1 MNLHEYIDLST
12 VVISP
17 DAAVGMT
24 YRFNLDEG
32 YYLAER
38 QVTLDKNQAELPK
51 GIDRVHIAS
60 DLEEGV
66 VVPYSV
72 AVETR
77 SPFINSV
84 MMLADVGVSFSPPE
98 RAMIYHA
105 VSQAEGTILLCTLQ
119 RIGDSVHVV
128 SAHGGVIAT
137 VENDTFELNQD
148 DRFNQVYRWGRL
160 KQFHPELPIYCK
172 FDRVRIG
179 GRVCLRVTYEI
190 EVKMDDGTI
199 PIVLD
204 GLFPPYTPDELSG
217 LQQNMLTIVN
227 AKNLSTVKKASDI
240 AGQFALYNLPLSFPP
255 YDDALLV

>member
-1 MNLHEYIDLST
+1 MNLHEYADLST
-12 VVISP
+12 VVISS
-17 DAAVGMT
+17 DAAAEVT
-24 YRFNLDEG
+24 HRFVQDGPHSLV
-32 YYLAER
+32 ER
-38 QVTLDKNQAELPK
+38 KVIVDNNRVELPK
-51 GIDRVHIAS
+51 EIDRVHIAS

-84 MMLADVGVSFSPPE
+84 MMLADVGISFSPPE

-128 SAHGGVIAT
+128 SPYGGIIAT

-160 KQFHPELPIYCK
+160 KQFHPELPIFCK
-172 FDRVRIG
+172 FDKVRIG
-179 GRVCLRVTYEI
+179 EKMCLRVTYEI

-240 AGQFALYNLPLSFPP
+240 AGQFALHNLPLSFPP
-255 YDDALLV
+255 YDDELLV